1 MHNLNL
7 LVELYQFLPHE
18 PKNSKAKDIFKGDDL
33 NTLNDAL

>member
-7 LVELYQFLPHE
+7 LVELYQFLPHD
-18 PKNSKAKDIFKGDDL
+18 PKYSKAKDIFKGDDL